1 MDYRAYWIWL
11 QHAFGEG
18 SPLPWQLS
26 RRFHGGAAE
35 FHEGGPRL
43 WNSLSFLSDQ
53 QAAALYDFTL
63 GEAEARLEYAE
74 KVGWFVLT
82 PECEKYPEALRNIS
96 DPPAVLYGKGR
107 LPEFGKGPA
116 VAVAGARKALQESVA
131 AARKIGY
138 QLAAG
143 GALVVSGGAVGI
155 DSASLAGAM
164 SASGRVISVLPVDLN
179 SPYLAKNASLRQEI
193 PKRGGALL
201 SEYFTQRNPAMGGFQ
216 TRNRLITGLCDGVV
230 LIQAAMKSGTIIYA
244 RHAADQNRDVFV
256 YPGPAGAAE
265 YAGSQALLR
274 DGAKAVSCGEDVLE
288 DYALR
293 FPLPRKE
300 PACLPDEYEGI
311 FDDICLPEREAV
323 LADSAG
329 RAVSFGPGLSPEEEK
344 VMSALQGHLLTAA
357 QLGADTGIP
366 AGRLLGLLTE
376 MELEGLVESVS
387 GKRYRRLRR

>member
-1 MDYRAYWIWL
+1 
-11 QHAFGEG
+11 
-18 SPLPWQLS
+18 
-26 RRFHGGAAE
+26 
-35 FHEGGPRL
+35 
-43 WNSLSFLSDQ
+43 
-53 QAAALYDFTL
+53 
-63 GEAEARLEYAE
+63 
-74 KVGWFVLT
+74 
-82 PECEKYPEALRNIS
+82 
-96 DPPAVLYGKGR
+96 
-107 LPEFGKGPA
+107 
-116 VAVAGARKALQESVA
+116 
-131 AARKIGY
+131 
-138 QLAAG
+138 
-143 GALVVSGGAVGI
+143 
-155 DSASLAGAM
+155 
-164 SASGRVISVLPVDLN
+164 
-179 SPYLAKNASLRQEI
+179 
-193 PKRGGALL
+193 
-201 SEYFTQRNPAMGGFQ
+201 MGGFQ

-329 RAVSFGPGLSPEEEK
+329 GAVSFGPGLSPEEEK